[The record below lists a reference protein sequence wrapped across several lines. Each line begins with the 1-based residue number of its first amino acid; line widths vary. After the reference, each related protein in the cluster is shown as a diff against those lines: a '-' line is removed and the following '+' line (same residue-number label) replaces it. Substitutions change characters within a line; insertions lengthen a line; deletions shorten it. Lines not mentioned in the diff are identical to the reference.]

1 MDQQLASSISILGNF
16 LLIGGLIL
24 YGFTLFAEYHSSGK
38 WAKNV
43 TGLLAGLG
51 MLTLALAL
59 IMTPNNADVIRRI
72 AATKAST
79 FFLVVSS
86 ILMLAAIGAFGII
99 TYAKPFRLRHQRR
112 IQRDRNREL
121 PKIP

>member
-1 MDQQLASSISILGNF
+1 MDQQISDSVSVLGNF
-16 LLIGGLIL
+16 LLIGGLVY
-24 YGFTLFAEYHSSGK
+24 YGFSLFAEYHSSGK
-38 WAKNV
+38 WAKNI

-59 IMTPNNADVIRRI
+59 VMTPSNAEVIRRI
-72 AATKAST
+72 AMTKAST

-86 ILMLAAIGAFGII
+86 VLMLAAIAAFGLI

-112 IQRDRNREL
+112 IQRDRHREL